1 MFRWHAPRAPELLTE
16 TGACLCDSS
25 KSMRAEGGYGLI
37 KEAIEKLGLRHKEH
51 MAHYGTGNE
60 KRMTGQHETADM
72 NIFSW
77 V

>member
-1 MFRWHAPRAPELLTE
+1 LKQGDWNGAGCHANY
-16 TGACLCDSS
+16 SS
-25 KSMRAEGGYGLI
+25 KSMRAEGGYELI

>member
-1 MFRWHAPRAPELLTE
+1 
-16 TGACLCDSS
+16 
-25 KSMRAEGGYGLI
+25 MRAEGGYGLI

-51 MAHYGTGNE
+51 MANYGTGNE
-60 KRMTGQHETADM
+60 KRMTGEHETADM

>member
-1 MFRWHAPRAPELLTE
+1 
-16 TGACLCDSS
+16 
-25 KSMRAEGGYGLI
+25 MRAEGGYELI